1 MPGEAPTCLFSM
13 VMHLTL
19 AVIPELASSQLRM
32 ALLTL
37 GLLLSGLF
45 VTLLL
50 LAIRRST
57 ITHSVHDQPRST
69 RKKSSPPIDAWV
81 EAGRR
86 LQVEPGVSR
95 LDDTVDL
102 DPLD

>member
-1 MPGEAPTCLFSM
+1 MY
-13 VMHLTL
+13 LTL
-19 AVIPELASSQLRM
+19 AAIPELASSQLRL

-37 GLLLSGLF
+37 GLLLGGFF
-45 VTLLL
+45 VTLLW

-57 ITHSVHDQPRST
+57 ITHSVHDHPRST
-69 RKKSSPPIDAWV
+69 HKRTSPPIDAWA

-102 DPLD
+102 DPFD